1 MKLFKYREYLFHWEP
16 SNSQDRTGF
25 IPDTQICVCLGSKQ
39 PKESV
44 SGLFSA
50 TSPLP
55 TKVSDI
61 QLMLRRKKARRSRN
75 QFSHSL
81 VSDFLQLHG
90 LQHTRL
96 PCPSPT
102 PGACSN
108 SCPLS
113 QWCHPPIS
121 EMVQRWLLSILSNTI
136 LLGSILMDQALNKTS
151 AL

>member
-1 MKLFKYREYLFHWEP
+1 MKFFKYREYLFHWEP
-16 SNSQDRTGF
+16 SNSQDRTGL
-25 IPDTQICVCLGSKQ
+25 IPDTQICVWLGSMQ

-44 SGLFSA
+44 SGL
-50 TSPLP
+50 P
-55 TKVSDI
+55 TEVSDI
-61 QLMLRRKKARRSRN
+61 QLVLRRKEARRSRN
-75 QFSHSL
+75 QFSHSV
-81 VSDFLQLHG
+81 VSDSLRLHG
-90 LQHTRL
+90 LQHARL

-102 PGACSN
+102 PRACSN

-136 LLGSILMDQALNKTS
+136 LLGSILMDQTLNKTS